1 MLFMIYKCI
10 PLSWES
16 RGDFPWGDISR
27 WHLRARRRRLFKV
40 WYNSNNFAN
49 SHHKSNYNCWYKITY
64 SMEFVVWSQFH
75 HDRSHRKKGNKPKL
89 ITILSFL
96 IYSCVVILTK
106 KNNIKKEKNAKR
118 SENSK
123 EWFGKKNILLIFCH
137 INNIKI
143 VREIHTKRNN
153 QWIHIRI
160 LCKLDSWSYFLFSSI
175 LALASFVVH
184 EYLST
189 WSAFREHTLDTF
201 QSFFLLLF
209 HHSFL
214 ARCWRCRKDFFN
226 YEELEKCVGWL
237 YNYKVSRCP
246 IVKELIF
253 FSCCLLP

>member
-106 KNNIKKEKNAKR
+106 KKQHKE
-118 SENSK
+118 
-123 EWFGKKNILLIFCH
+123 GKKC
-137 INNIKI
+137 
-143 VREIHTKRNN
+143 EEKRKF
-153 QWIHIRI
+153 QRMIWQ
-160 LCKLDSWSYFLFSSI
+160 KKTFYLFSATLTI
-175 LALASFVVH
+175 LRLW
-184 EYLST
+184 EKYI
-189 WSAFREHTLDTF
+189 
-201 QSFFLLLF
+201 
-209 HHSFL
+209 
-214 ARCWRCRKDFFN
+214 RKGIIN
-226 YEELEKCVGWL
+226 E
-237 YNYKVSRCP
+237 
-246 IVKELIF
+246 
-253 FSCCLLP
+253 